1 MNDQQTMDERT
12 ILNVVDLKMYFPV
25 KRGFLRRT
33 VGWVRAVD
41 GVSFRLQQGET
52 LGLVG
57 ESGCGKTTVLM
68 SLVRVVDPTAG
79 AIQYRANG
87 DRIDV
92 LQSDP
97 QSLRR
102 LRQQM
107 RMVYQDPESSINPR
121 FKIRDIVAEPLLA
134 YGLVSSRD
142 EAYTR
147 VRELMARV
155 GLDQIYLNRYP
166 YALSGGQRQRIGIAR
181 ALATNPQIILADEP
195 TSALDVSVQAQILNL
210 LLQLQAEMDL
220 TMLFVSHDLSVVR
233 HVSDRI
239 AVMYLGEIVEIG
251 QTRAVFNAP
260 RHPYTEALFSV
271 IPQPDRKRKTKR
283 ILLSGDIPDPARRP
297 SGCPFRTRCRYRQ
310 SLCTTTPPSLEP
322 VQDDSHQ
329 VSCHFPLTQGK
340 YSGTAMS

>member
-1 MNDQQTMDERT
+1 
-12 ILNVVDLKMYFPV
+12 MYFPV

-68 SLVRVVDPTAG
+68 SLVRVVDPTSG

-87 DRIDV
+87 DRINV
-92 LQSDP
+92 LQGDP

-181 ALATNPQIILADEP
+181 ALATNPRIILADEP

-210 LLQLQAEMDL
+210 LLQLQAEMGL
-220 TMLFVSHDLSVVR
+220 TMLFVTHDLSVVR

-251 QTRAVFNAP
+251 QTRAVFNTP

-297 SGCPFRTRCRYRQ
+297 SGCPFRTRCRYSQ
-310 SLCTTTPPSLEP
+310 SLCATTPPSLEP
-322 VQDDSHQ
+322 VQDDSHL

-340 YSGTAMS
+340 

>member
-1 MNDQQTMDERT
+1 MDEHT
-12 ILNVVDLKMYFPV
+12 ILNVADLKMYFPV

-87 DRIDV
+87 DRINV
-92 LQSDP
+92 LQGDP

-210 LLQLQAEMDL
+210 LLQLQAEMGL
-220 TMLFVSHDLSVVR
+220 TMLFVTHDLSVVR

-251 QTRAVFNAP
+251 QTRAVFNTP

-297 SGCPFRTRCRYRQ
+297 SGCPFRTRCRYSQ
-310 SLCTTTPPSLEP
+310 SLCATTPPSLEP
-322 VQDDSHQ
+322 VQDDSHL

-340 YSGTAMS
+340 LPE

>member
-1 MNDQQTMDERT
+1 MNEHT
-12 ILNVVDLKMYFPV
+12 ILSVADLKMYFPV

-41 GVSFRLQQGET
+41 GVSFRLRQGET

-68 SLVRVVDPTAG
+68 SLIRVVDATAG
-79 AIQYRANG
+79 AIQYHANG
-87 DRIDV
+87 DRINV

-134 YGLVSSRD
+134 YGLVSSRA

-155 GLDQIYLNRYP
+155 GLDQVHMSRYP

-220 TMLFVSHDLSVVR
+220 TMLFVTHDLSVVR

-251 QTRAVFNAP
+251 QTGAVFNTP

-271 IPQPDRKRKTKR
+271 IPQPDRKRKKKR

-297 SGCPFRTRCRYRQ
+297 SGCPFRTRCRYGQ
-310 SLCTTTPPSLEP
+310 DLCVTTPPSLEP
-322 VQDDSHQ
+322 VQNDSHL

-340 YSGTAMS
+340 LAE

>member
-1 MNDQQTMDERT
+1 
-12 ILNVVDLKMYFPV
+12 
-25 KRGFLRRT
+25 
-33 VGWVRAVD
+33 VD

-87 DRIDV
+87 DRINV
-92 LQSDP
+92 LQGDP

-142 EAYTR
+142 EAYAR

-210 LLQLQAEMDL
+210 LLQLQAEMGL
-220 TMLFVSHDLSVVR
+220 TMLFVTHDLSVVR

-251 QTRAVFNAP
+251 QTRAVFNTP

-297 SGCPFRTRCRYRQ
+297 SGCPFRTRCRYSQ
-310 SLCTTTPPSLEP
+310 SLCATTPPSLEP
-322 VQDDSHQ
+322 VQDDSHL
-329 VSCHFPLTQGK
+329 VSCHFPLTQG
-340 YSGTAMS
+340 SLP

>member
-1 MNDQQTMDERT
+1 MAEHT
-12 ILNVVDLKMYFPV
+12 ILKVADLKMHFPI
-25 KRGFLRRT
+25 KRGLLRRT

-41 GVSFRLQQGET
+41 GVSFRLRQGET

-57 ESGCGKTTVLM
+57 ESGCGKTTVLR
-68 SLVRVVDPTAG
+68 SLIRVVDATAG
-79 AIQYRANG
+79 AIHYRANG
-87 DRIDV
+87 DRINV

-102 LRQQM
+102 LRQQI

-121 FKIRDIVAEPLLA
+121 FKIRDIVAEPLVA
-134 YGLVSSRD
+134 YGLVRSRD
-142 EAYTR
+142 EAYAL
-147 VRELMARV
+147 VGELMARV
-155 GLDQIYLNRYP
+155 GLDRIYLNRYP

-220 TMLFVSHDLSVVR
+220 TMLFVTHDLSVVR

-251 QTRAVFNAP
+251 QTRAVFNTP

-271 IPQPDRKRKTKR
+271 IPQPDRKRRTKR

-310 SLCTTTPPSLEP
+310 SLCETTPPDLEP
-322 VQDDSHQ
+322 VLDDSHL
-329 VSCHFPLTQGK
+329 VSCHFPLTQK
-340 YSGTAMS
+340 KFT

>member
-1 MNDQQTMDERT
+1 MDEHT
-12 ILNVVDLKMYFPV
+12 ILSVADLKMYFPK

-181 ALATNPQIILADEP
+181 ALATNPRIILADEP

-210 LLQLQAEMDL
+210 LLQLQAEMAL
-220 TMLFVSHDLSVVR
+220 TMLFVTHDLSVVR

-251 QTRAVFNAP
+251 QTAEVFNTP

-271 IPQPDRKRKTKR
+271 IPQADRKRKKKR

-310 SLCTTTPPSLEP
+310 SLCVTTPPSLEP
-322 VQDDSHQ
+322 VQDDSHL
-329 VSCHFPLTQGK
+329 VSCHFPLAQGNLP
-340 YSGTAMS
+340 

>member
-1 MNDQQTMDERT
+1 MNDKQTMDEHT
-12 ILNVVDLKMYFPV
+12 ILNVADLKMYFPI
-25 KRGFLRRT
+25 KRGLLRRT
-33 VGWVRAVD
+33 VGWIRAVD

-57 ESGCGKTTVLM
+57 ESGCGKTTVLR
-68 SLVRVVDPTAG
+68 SLIRVVDPTAG

-87 DRIDV
+87 DRINV

-134 YGLVSSRD
+134 YGLVRSRD
-142 EAYTR
+142 EAYA
-147 VRELMARV
+147 VVGELMARI
-155 GLDQIYLNRYP
+155 GLDRIYMNRYP

-210 LLQLQAEMDL
+210 LLKLQVEMDL
-220 TMLFVSHDLSVVR
+220 TMLFVTHDLSVVR
-233 HVSDRI
+233 HISDRI

-251 QTRAVFNAP
+251 KREAVFNTP

-271 IPQPDRKRKTKR
+271 IPQPDPKRKTKR
-283 ILLSGDIPDPARRP
+283 ILLSGDMPDPARRP

-310 SLCTTTPPSLEP
+310 SLCETTPPSLEP
-322 VQDDSHQ
+322 VQDDSHL
-329 VSCHFPLTQGK
+329 VSCHFPLTQEK
-340 YSGTAMS
+340 LT

>member
-1 MNDQQTMDERT
+1 MDEHT
-12 ILNVVDLKMYFPV
+12 ILSVADLKMYFPV

-41 GVSFRLQQGET
+41 GVSFQLQQGET

-68 SLVRVVDPTAG
+68 SLVRVVDATAG
-79 AIQYRANG
+79 AIQYHANG
-87 DRIDV
+87 DRINV

-102 LRQQM
+102 LRQQV

-134 YGLVSSRD
+134 YGLVSSRA
-142 EAYTR
+142 EAYSR

-155 GLDQIYLNRYP
+155 GLDQTHMNRYP
-166 YALSGGQRQRIGIAR
+166 FALSGGQRQRIGIAR

-210 LLQLQAEMDL
+210 LLQLQAEMHL
-220 TMLFVSHDLSVVR
+220 TMLFVTHDLSVVR

-251 QTRAVFNAP
+251 QTGAVFHTP

-271 IPQPDRKRKTKR
+271 IPQPDRKRKKKR

-310 SLCTTTPPSLEP
+310 SFCVTTPPSLEP
-322 VQDDSHQ
+322 VQDDSHL

-340 YSGTAMS
+340 

>member
-1 MNDQQTMDERT
+1 
-12 ILNVVDLKMYFPV
+12 MYFPV

-68 SLVRVVDPTAG
+68 SLVRVVDPTSG

-87 DRIDV
+87 DRINV
-92 LQSDP
+92 LQGDP

-210 LLQLQAEMDL
+210 LLQLQAEMGL
-220 TMLFVSHDLSVVR
+220 TMLFVTHDLSVVR

-251 QTRAVFNAP
+251 QTRAVFNTP

-297 SGCPFRTRCRYRQ
+297 SGCPFRTRCRYSQ
-310 SLCTTTPPSLEP
+310 SLCATTPPSLEP
-322 VQDDSHQ
+322 VQDDSHL

-340 YSGTAMS
+340 LPE

>member
-1 MNDQQTMDERT
+1 MDEHT
-12 ILNVVDLKMYFPV
+12 ILSVADLKMYFPQ

-134 YGLVSSRD
+134 SDFLTWC
-142 EAYTR
+142 AHR
-147 VRELMARV
+147 V
-155 GLDQIYLNRYP
+155 
-166 YALSGGQRQRIGIAR
+166 
-181 ALATNPQIILADEP
+181 
-195 TSALDVSVQAQILNL
+195 
-210 LLQLQAEMDL
+210 
-220 TMLFVSHDLSVVR
+220 
-233 HVSDRI
+233 
-239 AVMYLGEIVEIG
+239 
-251 QTRAVFNAP
+251 P
-260 RHPYTEALFSV
+260 R
-271 IPQPDRKRKTKR
+271 
-283 ILLSGDIPDPARRP
+283 
-297 SGCPFRTRCRYRQ
+297 
-310 SLCTTTPPSLEP
+310 
-322 VQDDSHQ
+322 
-329 VSCHFPLTQGK
+329 
-340 YSGTAMS
+340 

>member
-1 MNDQQTMDERT
+1 MDEHT
-12 ILNVVDLKMYFPV
+12 ILNVADLKMYFPV

-68 SLVRVVDPTAG
+68 SLVRVVDPTSG

-87 DRIDV
+87 DRINV
-92 LQSDP
+92 LQGDP

-210 LLQLQAEMDL
+210 LLQLQAEMGL
-220 TMLFVSHDLSVVR
+220 TMLFVTHDLSVVR

-251 QTRAVFNAP
+251 QTRAVFNTP

-297 SGCPFRTRCRYRQ
+297 SGCPFRTRCRYSQ
-310 SLCTTTPPSLEP
+310 SLCATTPPSLEP
-322 VQDDSHQ
+322 VQDDSHL

-340 YSGTAMS
+340 LPE

>member
-1 MNDQQTMDERT
+1 MSDKQTMDEHT
-12 ILNVVDLKMYFPV
+12 ILNVADLKMYFPI
-25 KRGFLRRT
+25 KRGLLRRT
-33 VGWVRAVD
+33 VGWIRAVD

-57 ESGCGKTTVLM
+57 ESGCGKTTVLR
-68 SLVRVVDPTAG
+68 SLIRVVDPTAG

-87 DRIDV
+87 DRINV

-134 YGLVSSRD
+134 YGLVRSRD
-142 EAYTR
+142 EAYA
-147 VRELMARV
+147 VVGELMARI
-155 GLDQIYLNRYP
+155 GLDRIYMNRYP

-210 LLQLQAEMDL
+210 LLKLQAEMDL
-220 TMLFVSHDLSVVR
+220 TMLFVTHDLSVVR
-233 HVSDRI
+233 HISDRI

-251 QTRAVFNAP
+251 KREAVFNTP

-271 IPQPDRKRKTKR
+271 IPQPDPKRKTKR

-310 SLCTTTPPSLEP
+310 SLCETTPPSLEP
-322 VQDDSHQ
+322 VQDDSHL
-329 VSCHFPLTQGK
+329 VSCHFPLTQEK
-340 YSGTAMS
+340 SIRKT

>member
-1 MNDQQTMDERT
+1 MDEHT
-12 ILNVVDLKMYFPV
+12 ILNVADLKMYFPV

-87 DRIDV
+87 DRINV
-92 LQSDP
+92 LQGDP

-210 LLQLQAEMDL
+210 LLQLQAEMGL
-220 TMLFVSHDLSVVR
+220 TMLFVTHDLSVVR

-251 QTRAVFNAP
+251 QTRAVFNTP

-297 SGCPFRTRCRYRQ
+297 SGCPFRTRCRYSQ
-310 SLCTTTPPSLEP
+310 SLCATTPPSLEP
-322 VQDDSHQ
+322 VQDDSHL
-329 VSCHFPLTQGK
+329 VSCHFPLTQG
-340 YSGTAMS
+340 SLP